1 MNRRQFAATLGA
13 AVAGI
18 VAGRAL
24 LADDKPAAKEKSKDH
39 VCAGKN
45 ACKGQGACGTKDSGC
60 AGQNDCKGKGGCA
73 SASMQHACAG
83 KNACKGQGGC
93 ATKDN
98 KCAGLNGCKGKGG
111 CQVPLKKK
119 DAPAAAAPKAG

>member
-1 MNRRQFAATLGA
+1 MNRREFATTLGA

-24 LADDKPAAKEKSKDH
+24 LADDKPAAKDKSKDH

-73 SASMQHACAG
+73 
-83 KNACKGQGGC
+83 
-93 ATKDN
+93 TKDN
-98 KCAGLNGCKGKGG
+98 TCAGQNDCKGKGG

-119 DAPAAAAPKAG
+119 DAPAASKSKAG